1 LQETWR
7 FAVMWSQA
15 FGIPVPAICYAEYA
29 VRGNC
34 TVGETGRTKGAG
46 VLYAAQGPRVYSL
59 RT

>member
-1 LQETWR
+1 
-7 FAVMWSQA
+7 MWSQA

-46 VLYAAQGPRVYSL
+46 VLYAAQGPRVCSL